1 MARRLGGSSQL
12 SLGVGLFSREGK
24 KKKKKNCTIKNTV
37 QLEPYLSHTL
47 VPCKEPYPNA
57 RYRDL
62 DSCTVYQGKQWGY
75 ATGNITG
82 RAGDIRSLGVGRR
95 RGAPWARNGGNG
107 RRYSSRASSRATASA
122 SWVLPMPGSPRTSKG
137 RPAPRAALTA
147 SISCRRNRCT
157 RSGWPSSPVDSS
169 VRRFPR

>member
-107 RRYSSRASSRATASA
+107 RRGGAVGARVAVSWGIHHGWARWAPTARIRGQNHIGLTA
-122 SWVLPMPGSPRTSKG
+122 HHVPMKKG
-137 RPAPRAALTA
+137 R
-147 SISCRRNRCT
+147 S
-157 RSGWPSSPVDSS
+157 D
-169 VRRFPR
+169 